1 MSEDA
6 HDERTTAQAATADAH
21 EGGRP
26 CAWPDGCDNPVPQSN
41 TGRPARYCHRE
52 VAGVVHNA
60 TNAGNRRRRAR
71 PEDGEPAGAA
81 SNSPTAGAGL
91 RSVLET
97 RGSLDEQVQALA
109 RLVGEFGQRLD
120 RFSTDLSQVTDADAA
135 ARDIVAER
143 RRGERA
149 LQEVQDERDEI
160 AATLSTLRGEFTEE
174 QAARE
179 DADAATDEARRA
191 EAVAREQAER
201 AQADAEAAREGAE
214 TARAE
219 ARQQVADA
227 EQRAADALAEAD
239 RRVQAVEQDSE
250 QRVAEAHAQADE
262 TVRAAR
268 AEHARELESVRAEAE
283 ERARGAEVRAH
294 EAEQQTGRAEQRAV
308 DAEGLSQ
315 WLRDQLDQLR
325 AQYREDVA
333 AVRAEADQRIA
344 DLRAAYETRARRV
357 ETEAE
362 EDDER
367 PT

>member
-6 HDERTTAQAATADAH
+6 HDERTTAQAEAAPAH
-21 EGGRP
+21 EGARP
-26 CAWPDGCDNPVPQSN
+26 CAWPDGCDNPVPQSH

-81 SNSPTAGAGL
+81 SDSPTAEAGL

-109 RLVGEFGQRLD
+109 RLLGEFGQRLD

-143 RRGERA
+143 RRGQRA
-149 LQEVQDERDEI
+149 LQEAQDERDEI
-160 AATLSTLRGEFTEE
+160 AAQLSTLRGEYAEE

-191 EAVAREQAER
+191 EADAREQAER
-201 AQADAEAAREGAE
+201 AQADAARAREDAE

-219 ARQQVADA
+219 AHQQVADA
-227 EQRAADALAEAD
+227 EQRAAEALAEAD
-239 RRVQAVEQDSE
+239 RRVQAAVQDRD
-250 QRVAEAHAQADE
+250 QQVAEAHAQADE

-268 AEHARELESVRAEAE
+268 ADHARELETVRAEAE
-283 ERARGAEVRAH
+283 ERARTAEARAH
-294 EAEQQTGRAEQRAV
+294 EAEQQTTRAEQRA
-308 DAEGLSQ
+308 DDDERQAA
-315 WLRDQLDQLR
+315 WLRDQVSELR
-325 AQYREDVA
+325 TQYRDDLA
-333 AVRAEADQRIA
+333 AVRAEAEQRIA
-344 DLRAAYETRARRV
+344 ELRAAYEARASSTQ
-357 ETEAE
+357 TEEA
-362 EDDER
+362 DDER
-367 PT
+367 RS